1 MKKINSRLTNGSP
14 ANGGFAK
21 ARLTNA
27 PPANSRSASALPR
40 VLASVLILN
49 LLTAYSPSEFAYPA
63 SNFKKSDKMLLHFG
77 LIRNCI
83 SRLDITALGTLCK

>member
-27 PPANSRSASALPR
+27 PPATGRF
-40 VLASVLILN
+40 ASVLTRTLTAALILN
-49 LLTAYSPSEFAYPA
+49 LLTGCSMSGSQGTSASQNASE
-63 SNFKKSDKMLLHFG
+63 S
-77 LIRNCI
+77 
-83 SRLDITALGTLCK
+83 